1 MYHFAVFELFRPV
14 TEQVVVES
22 NDTEGRTPP
31 AYVITARAASIKALR
46 QLLVRREALYGGLGI
61 NTLFSS
67 PALAVVFDAL
77 PTAST
82 TSPGYT
88 PSAHMAF
95 LTGLRLLV
103 HLSRSMHTVYYAVL
117 GVQQAAARLAL
128 NVPIE
133 AEEMFKEATKAV
145 AQNPWQVKAKVSSN
159 WIVDFSRSAVDD
171 DDARLGSL
179 VAKMDHLNV
188 DDGE

>member
-1 MYHFAVFELFRPV
+1 V
-14 TEQVVVES
+14 TEQVAGES
-22 NDTEGRTPP
+22 NDTESSAPP
-31 AYVITARAASIKALR
+31 AYAIAARAASINALR

-67 PALAVVFDAL
+67 PALAVTFDAL
-77 PTAST
+77 PTASP

-95 LTGLRLLV
+95 LTGLRLLI
-103 HLSRSMHTVYYAVL
+103 HLSRSMQTVYYAVL

-133 AEEMFKEATKAV
+133 AEQIFKEATKAV
-145 AQNPWQVKAKVSSN
+145 EQNPWRVKAKVSSN

-188 DDGE
+188 EGDE

>member
-1 MYHFAVFELFRPV
+1 M
-14 TEQVVVES
+14 TEQVPVGS
-22 NDTEGRTPP
+22 NDSEASTPP
-31 AYVITARAASIKALR
+31 AYATAARAASLKALR
-46 QLLVRREALYGGLGI
+46 QLLVRREALYGGLGV

-67 PALAVVFDAL
+67 PSLAVIFDAL
-77 PTAST
+77 PTASP

-95 LTGLRLLV
+95 LTGLRLLM

-128 NVPIE
+128 NVPME

-145 AQNPWQVKAKVSSN
+145 EQNPWRVKAKVSSN
-159 WIVDFSRSAVDD
+159 WVVDFSRSAVDD

-179 VAKMDHLNV
+179 VANMDHLNV
-188 DDGE
+188 DDGP